1 MQTPDFADSA
11 PRSVRARRGP
21 RAKADS
27 HAIGEA
33 STASGPSAPEELGIG
48 DRSSEN
54 ADVSV
59 ASSLFCSSVP
69 PMCMTRASWPD
80 SDPGLASS
88 GVCAAVPDSLLPR
101 LLRRSAWIKLSSSV
115 KGNLS
120 NSASHQKQLL
130 LCVAAQCRYF
140 QHTHT
145 HTHTAACASE
155 AGDQP
160 GEDACPRRAAC
171 ASISSFIFC
180 TRLRA
185 ARDLLAH
192 NNTTAQEHSNTVSSK
207 SKQ

>member
-145 HTHTAACASE
+145 HTHTPRHAHQKRATNQAKTHVQGEQHARPSLLSFFAPACA
-155 AGDQP
+155 
-160 GEDACPRRAAC
+160 RRAIC
-171 ASISSFIFC
+171 SR
-180 TRLRA
+180 TTTPQ
-185 ARDLLAH
+185 H
-192 NNTTAQEHSNTVSSK
+192 KNTATQ
-207 SKQ
+207 

>member
-145 HTHTAACASE
+145 HTHTHRGMRIRSGRPTRRRRMSKASSMRVHLFFHFLHPP
-155 AGDQP
+155 ARG
-160 GEDACPRRAAC
+160 ARSARAQQHH
-171 ASISSFIFC
+171 S
-180 TRLRA
+180 TR
-185 ARDLLAH
+185 
-192 NNTTAQEHSNTVSSK
+192 TQQHS
-207 SKQ
+207 QQ